1 MCSPVH
7 LPALWIATKPNWM
20 GGNYLSTSGKVNMAQ
35 NVFSWLD
42 ERLGLKAI
50 YDTVL
55 DRKVP
60 KVNWWF
66 TLGSASLFLGALQG
80 ITGILLSVYYV
91 PTPDHAYDSITYIMT
106 GVQFGW
112 LIRGL
117 HHWGSSLLILT
128 AFIHMLRVFF
138 YGAYKYPREFTW
150 ITGVALLISALGMG
164 FTGYLLPWNQRSY
177 WATTVGT
184 EIAGTVP
191 GIGDFI
197 LRVLRGGTDLSAVTL
212 SRFFSLHIWI
222 IPVIALA
229 TVLTHLY
236 MVIRLGI
243 SNIPDKDS

>member
-1 MCSPVH
+1 MVQS
-7 LPALWIATKPNWM
+7 IFT
-20 GGNYLSTSGKVNMAQ
+20 
-35 NVFSWLD
+35 WLD
-42 ERLGLKAI
+42 ERLDLTGI
-50 YDTVL
+50 YNTIL

-66 TLGSASLFLGALQG
+66 TLGSASLFLGLLQG
-80 ITGILLSVYYV
+80 ITGLLLSVYYV

-117 HHWGSSLLILT
+117 HHWGASLLILT

-150 ITGVALLISALGMG
+150 ITGVVLLIGALGMG

-191 GIGDFI
+191 VVGNFI

-212 SRFFSLHIWI
+212 SRFYSLHIWFFPALI
-222 IPVIALA
+222 ITA
-229 TVLTHLY
+229 VLTHLY
-236 MVIRLGI
+236 LVIRLGI
-243 SNIPDKDS
+243 SHIPEKDS